1 MRLPSLG
8 DIDEK
13 IWALKYLSVLAA
25 RKMDMKFDVVCPY
38 PLLRIVACAWNWMG
52 TRHKEVKASFHTD
65 YVSLSFRSFN
75 GPFD

>member
-1 MRLPSLG
+1 MLLLYEPSMRLPSLA

-13 IWALKYLSVLAA
+13 IWALKNLSVLEA

-52 TRHKEVKASFHTD
+52 T
-65 YVSLSFRSFN
+65 
-75 GPFD
+75 